1 MKEVELYHGSN
12 QIIET
17 PKLSL
22 GKNNNDYGQGFYC
35 TEQIEI
41 AKEWACK
48 NNQNG
53 FINKYKINFNT
64 LKILNLSD
72 NHHNV
77 LNWIALLLKNRT
89 FRLNS
94 NIAIN
99 SREYLIENFA
109 VDTKNFDIII
119 GYRADDSYF
128 QYAESFI
135 ENTLPLRALNQA
147 LYLGKLGL
155 QTVLVSEKAFDK
167 IRFVKAEA
175 VDKSIYYPKFIY
187 RDNKARTTYKE
198 EIAKSKLLQED
209 IFMVDILREGI
220 KADDPRIQRIISE

>member
-1 MKEVELYHGSN
+1 MSNVELYHGSN
-12 QIIET
+12 QIIEM

-22 GKNNNDYGQGFYC
+22 GKKNNDYGQGFYC

-53 FINKYKINFNT
+53 FINKYKINFNG
-64 LKILNLSD
+64 LKTLNLSD
-72 NHHNV
+72 NHHNI
-77 LNWIALLLKNRT
+77 LNWIAILLKNRT

-135 ENTLPLRALNQA
+135 ENTLPLRALNKA

-155 QTVLVSEKAFDK
+155 QTVLISEKAFQRIEFID
-167 IRFVKAEA
+167 AET
-175 VDKSIYYPKFIY
+175 VDKSIYYPKFMY
-187 RDNKARTTYKE
+187 RDSKARTTYKE
-198 EIAKSKLLQED
+198 EITKTKSFSDD
-209 IFMVDILREGI
+209 IFMIDILREGI
-220 KADDPRIQRIISE
+220 KGDDPRIQRTISE